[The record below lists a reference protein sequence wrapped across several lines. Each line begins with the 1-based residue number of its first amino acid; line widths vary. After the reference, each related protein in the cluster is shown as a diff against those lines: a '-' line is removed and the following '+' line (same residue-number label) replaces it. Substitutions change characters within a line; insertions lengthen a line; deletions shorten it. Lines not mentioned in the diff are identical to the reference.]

1 VITPTGVD
9 KVRWPV
15 YPKGML
21 MENLLCSGRTI
32 RKGAK
37 TEGAFTDQVTHLI
50 PLEPEG
56 AEYKACSR
64 PYTMLVVRLIRIR
77 YTQFHPFTS
86 VTLAMYEGWKAKTGS
101 N

>member
-1 VITPTGVD
+1 
-9 KVRWPV
+9 
-15 YPKGML
+15 ML
-21 MENLLCSGRTI
+21 RECLWKTCCVQSELFEKA
-32 RKGAK
+32 RKLGAK